1 MKKALSILALALV
14 ALTASASEPAYKIT
28 EVAGIR
34 DHCSVTYK
42 VNGNDATPENGVIN
56 VNENDGITVTITPDE
71 GWIATP
77 SGQWSAAVTRGG
89 ASDFAMLKDIVFT
102 PAGENTWTFTME
114 RANALISVKYIK
126 IIQDT
131 WIQDIPSTTYTGSA
145 KKPNVTVKDG
155 DYTLVEGKD
164 YTVTYSNNTNAG
176 TATVTVTGKGNYT
189 GSASK
194 NFTINKASRYVTFTP
209 YQFTRTFGD
218 PDFTIVPTTSGG
230 GILSYSSN
238 DISIATVNS
247 STGKVHIVGVGKVR
261 ITARLSGS
269 SNYKAAS
276 DWYEVTVVA
285 KEVAAT
291 MIGEIA
297 EQTYTGSP
305 LTPAVVVTDGDATLT
320 EETDYT
326 VEYTNNTETG
336 EATVTITGK
345 GNYTGTASTTFTI
358 VADKTTLDGA
368 ITDAAAYYESI
379 TADYADIAATLLEA
393 INAAK
398 GVQADKAAT
407 QQAVDNAA
415 EALKKAVQDAKDAVQ
430 VITGIDS
437 VKVSAVNSVWYDLN
451 GRKLEGNPTK
461 KGVYIQNGRKVIV
474 R

>member
-14 ALTASASEPAYKIT
+14 ALTASAYNLTVGTNEHGTISLKVGTT
-28 EVAGIR
+28 E
-34 DHCSVTYK
+34 
-42 VNGNDATPENGVIN
+42 NATTA
-56 VNENDGITVTITPDE
+56 NEGDEVTVTITPDE
-71 GWIATP
+71 GWTVGTVT
-77 SGQWSAAVTRGG
+77 GQWHAAVVNAPRR
-89 ASDFAMLKDIVFT
+89 AIDLLNDFTLSPVA
-102 PAGENTWTFTME
+102 NTEDQWTFTME
-114 RANALISVKYIK
+114 RANVEISVKYIK

-176 TATVTVTGKGNYT
+176 TATATVTGKGNYT
-189 GSASK
+189 GSVSK
-194 NFTINKASRYVTFTP
+194 NFTINKASRDVTFNP
-209 YQFTRTFGD
+209 YHFTRTFGD

-269 SNYKAAS
+269 SNYRPAS

-358 VADKTTLDGA
+358 VANKTTLDAA

>member
-1 MKKALSILALALV
+1 M
-14 ALTASASEPAYKIT
+14 
-28 EVAGIR
+28 
-34 DHCSVTYK
+34 
-42 VNGNDATPENGVIN
+42 
-56 VNENDGITVTITPDE
+56 
-71 GWIATP
+71 
-77 SGQWSAAVTRGG
+77 
-89 ASDFAMLKDIVFT
+89 
-102 PAGENTWTFTME
+102 
-114 RANALISVKYIK
+114 
-126 IIQDT
+126 
-131 WIQDIPSTTYTGSA
+131 
-145 KKPNVTVKDG
+145 
-155 DYTLVEGKD
+155 
-164 YTVTYSNNTNAG
+164 TYSNNTNAG
-176 TATVTVTGKGNYT
+176 TATATVTGKGNYT
-189 GSASK
+189 GSVSK
-194 NFTINKASRYVTFTP
+194 NFTINKASRDVTFNP
-209 YQFTRTFGD
+209 YHFTRTFGD

-269 SNYKAAS
+269 SNYRAAS

-345 GNYTGTASTTFTI
+345 GNYTGTVSTTFTI
-358 VADKTTLDGA
+358 VADKTTLDAA
-368 ITDAAAYYESI
+368 ITDAADYYESI

>member
-14 ALTASASEPAYKIT
+14 ALTASAYNLTVGTNEHGTISLKVGET
-28 EVAGIR
+28 E
-34 DHCSVTYK
+34 
-42 VNGNDATPENGVIN
+42 NATTA
-56 VNENDGITVTITPDE
+56 NEGDEVTVTITPDE
-71 GWIATP
+71 GWTVGTVT
-77 SGQWSAAVTRGG
+77 GQWHAAVVNAPRR
-89 ASDFAMLKDIVFT
+89 AVDLLSDFTLSPVA
-102 PAGENTWTFTME
+102 NTEDQWTFTME
-114 RANALISVKYIK
+114 RANVEISVKYIK

-155 DYTLVEGKD
+155 DYTLVEDKD

-176 TATVTVTGKGNYT
+176 TATATVTGKGNYT
-189 GSASK
+189 GSVSK
-194 NFTINKASRYVTFTP
+194 NFTINKASRDVTFNP
-209 YQFTRTFGD
+209 YHFTRTFGD

-358 VADKTTLDGA
+358 VADKTTLDAA

>member
-14 ALTASASEPAYKIT
+14 ALTASAYNLTVGTNEHGTISLKVGTT
-28 EVAGIR
+28 E
-34 DHCSVTYK
+34 
-42 VNGNDATPENGVIN
+42 NATTA
-56 VNENDGITVTITPDE
+56 NEGDEVTVTITPDE
-71 GWIATP
+71 GWTVGTVT
-77 SGQWSAAVTRGG
+77 GQWHAAVVNAPRR
-89 ASDFAMLKDIVFT
+89 AIDLLNDFTLSPVA
-102 PAGENTWTFTME
+102 NTEDQWTFTME
-114 RANALISVKYIK
+114 RANVEISVKYIK

-131 WIQDIPSTTYTGSA
+131 WIQDIPSVTYTGSA
-145 KKPNVTVKDG
+145 KTPSVTVKDG
-155 DYTLVEGKD
+155 DYTLVEDKD

-176 TATVTVTGKGNYT
+176 TATATVTGKGNYT
-189 GSASK
+189 GSVSK
-194 NFTINKASRYVTFTP
+194 NFTINKASRDVTFNP
-209 YQFTRTFGD
+209 YHFTRTFGD

-269 SNYKAAS
+269 SNYRPAS

-358 VADKTTLDGA
+358 VADKTTLDAA

-461 KGVYIQNGRKVIV
+461 KGVYIQNGRKMVV

>member
-14 ALTASASEPAYKIT
+14 ALTASAYNLTVGTNEHGTISLKVGTT
-28 EVAGIR
+28 E
-34 DHCSVTYK
+34 
-42 VNGNDATPENGVIN
+42 NATTA
-56 VNENDGITVTITPDE
+56 NEGDEVTVTITPDE
-71 GWIATP
+71 GWTVGTVT
-77 SGQWSAAVTRGG
+77 GQWHAAVVNAPRR
-89 ASDFAMLKDIVFT
+89 AIDLLSDFTLSPVA
-102 PAGENTWTFTME
+102 NTEDQWTFTME
-114 RANALISVKYIK
+114 RANVEISVKYIK

-131 WIQDIPSTTYTGSA
+131 WIQDIPSVTYTGSA
-145 KKPNVTVKDG
+145 KTPSVTVKDG
-155 DYTLVEGKD
+155 DYTLVEDKD

-176 TATVTVTGKGNYT
+176 TATATVTGKGNYT
-189 GSASK
+189 GSVSK
-194 NFTINKASRYVTFTP
+194 NFTINKASRDVTFNP
-209 YQFTRTFGD
+209 YHFTRTFGD

-269 SNYKAAS
+269 SNYRPAS

-345 GNYTGTASTTFTI
+345 GNYTGTVSTTFTI

-461 KGVYIQNGRKVIV
+461 KGVYIQNGRKVVIK
-474 R
+474 

>member
-14 ALTASASEPAYKIT
+14 ALTASAYNLTVGTNEHGTISLKVGET
-28 EVAGIR
+28 E
-34 DHCSVTYK
+34 
-42 VNGNDATPENGVIN
+42 NATTA
-56 VNENDGITVTITPDE
+56 NEGDEVTVTITPDE
-71 GWIATP
+71 GWTVGTVT
-77 SGQWSAAVTRGG
+77 GQWHAAVVNAPRR
-89 ASDFAMLKDIVFT
+89 AIDLLSDFTLSPVA
-102 PAGENTWTFTME
+102 NTEDQWTFTME
-114 RANALISVKYIK
+114 RANVEISVKYIK

-131 WIQDIPSTTYTGSA
+131 WIQDIPSVTYTGSA

-189 GSASK
+189 GSVSK
-194 NFTINKASRYVTFTP
+194 NFTINKASRDVTFNP
-209 YQFTRTFGD
+209 YHFTRTFGD

-269 SNYKAAS
+269 SNYRPAS

-345 GNYTGTASTTFTI
+345 GNYTGTVSTTFTI
-358 VADKTTLDGA
+358 VADKTTLDAA
-368 ITDAAAYYESI
+368 ITDAADYYESI

>member
-14 ALTASASEPAYKIT
+14 ALTASAYNLTVGTNEHGTISLKVGTT
-28 EVAGIR
+28 E
-34 DHCSVTYK
+34 
-42 VNGNDATPENGVIN
+42 NATTA
-56 VNENDGITVTITPDE
+56 NEGDEVTVTITPDE
-71 GWIATP
+71 GWTVGTVT
-77 SGQWSAAVTRGG
+77 GQWHAAVVNAPRR
-89 ASDFAMLKDIVFT
+89 AIDLLSDFTLSPVA
-102 PAGENTWTFTME
+102 NTEDQWTFTME
-114 RANALISVKYIK
+114 RANVEISVKYIK

-131 WIQDIPSTTYTGSA
+131 WIQDIPSVTYTGSA
-145 KKPNVTVKDG
+145 KKPSVTVKDG

-176 TATVTVTGKGNYT
+176 TATATVTGKGNYT
-189 GSASK
+189 GSVSK
-194 NFTINKASRYVTFTP
+194 NFTINKASRDVTFNP
-209 YQFTRTFGD
+209 YHFTRTFGD

-269 SNYKAAS
+269 SNYFAAS

-358 VADKTTLDGA
+358 VANKTTLDGA

>member
-14 ALTASASEPAYKIT
+14 ALTASAYNLTVGTNEHGTISLKVGTT
-28 EVAGIR
+28 E
-34 DHCSVTYK
+34 
-42 VNGNDATPENGVIN
+42 NATTA
-56 VNENDGITVTITPDE
+56 NEGDEVTVTITPDE
-71 GWIATP
+71 GWTVGTVT
-77 SGQWSAAVTRGG
+77 GQWHAAVVNAPRR
-89 ASDFAMLKDIVFT
+89 AIDLLNDFTLSPVA
-102 PAGENTWTFTME
+102 NTEDQWTFTME
-114 RANALISVKYIK
+114 RANVEISVKYIK

-131 WIQDIPSTTYTGSA
+131 WIQDIPSVTYTGSA

-176 TATVTVTGKGNYT
+176 TATATVTGKGNYT
-189 GSASK
+189 GSVSK
-194 NFTINKASRYVTFTP
+194 NFTINKASRDVTFNP
-209 YQFTRTFGD
+209 YHFTRTFGD

-276 DWYEVTVVA
+276 DWYELTVVA

-291 MIGEIA
+291 MVGEIA

-345 GNYTGTASTTFTI
+345 GNYTGTVSTTFTI

>member
-14 ALTASASEPAYKIT
+14 ALTASAKVAPTYSLTKADGAEAHGIIT
-28 EVAGIR
+28 FKVGETENATTANEGDEV
-34 DHCSVTYK
+34 
-42 VNGNDATPENGVIN
+42 
-56 VNENDGITVTITPDE
+56 TVTITPDE
-71 GWIATP
+71 GWTVGTVT
-77 SGQWSAAVTRGG
+77 GQWHAAVVNAPRR
-89 ASDFAMLKDIVFT
+89 AIDLLSDFTLSPVA
-102 PAGENTWTFTME
+102 NTEDQWTFTME
-114 RANALISVKYIK
+114 RANVEISVKYIK

-131 WIQDIPSTTYTGSA
+131 WIQDIPSVTYTGSA
-145 KKPNVTVKDG
+145 KKPSVTVKDG
-155 DYTLVEGKD
+155 DYTLVEDKD

-176 TATVTVTGKGNYT
+176 TATATVTGKGNYT
-189 GSASK
+189 GSVSK
-194 NFTINKASRYVTFTP
+194 NFTINKASRDVTFNP
-209 YQFTRTFGD
+209 YHFTRTFGD

-269 SNYKAAS
+269 SNYRPAS

-358 VADKTTLDGA
+358 VADKTTLDAA
-368 ITDAAAYYESI
+368 ITDAADYYESI

>member
-14 ALTASASEPAYKIT
+14 ALTASAYNLTVGTNEHGTISLKVGTT
-28 EVAGIR
+28 E
-34 DHCSVTYK
+34 
-42 VNGNDATPENGVIN
+42 NATTA
-56 VNENDGITVTITPDE
+56 NEGDEVTVTITPDE
-71 GWIATP
+71 GWTVGTVT
-77 SGQWSAAVTRGG
+77 GQWHAAVVNAPRR
-89 ASDFAMLKDIVFT
+89 AIDLLNDFTLSPVA
-102 PAGENTWTFTME
+102 NTEDQWTFTME
-114 RANALISVKYIK
+114 RANVEISVKYIK

-131 WIQDIPSTTYTGSA
+131 WIQDIPSVTYTGSA

-176 TATVTVTGKGNYT
+176 TATATVTGKGNYT
-189 GSASK
+189 GSVSK
-194 NFTINKASRYVTFTP
+194 NFTINKASRDVTFNP
-209 YQFTRTFGD
+209 YHFTRTFGD

-269 SNYKAAS
+269 SNYRAAS

-345 GNYTGTASTTFTI
+345 GNYTGTVSTTFTI
-358 VADKTTLDGA
+358 VADKTTLDAA

>member
-14 ALTASASEPAYKIT
+14 ALTASAYNLTVGTNEHGTISLKVGET
-28 EVAGIR
+28 E
-34 DHCSVTYK
+34 
-42 VNGNDATPENGVIN
+42 NATTA
-56 VNENDGITVTITPDE
+56 NEGDEVTVTITPDE
-71 GWIATP
+71 GWTVGTVT
-77 SGQWSAAVTRGG
+77 GQWHAAVVNAPRR
-89 ASDFAMLKDIVFT
+89 AIDLLSDFTLSPVA
-102 PAGENTWTFTME
+102 NTEDQWTFTME
-114 RANALISVKYIK
+114 CANVEISVKYIK

-131 WIQDIPSTTYTGSA
+131 WIQDIPSVTYTGSA

-155 DYTLVEGKD
+155 DYTLVEDKD

-176 TATVTVTGKGNYT
+176 TATATVTGKGNYT
-189 GSASK
+189 GSVSK
-194 NFTINKASRYVTFTP
+194 NFTINKASRDVTFTP

-358 VADKTTLDGA
+358 VADKTTLDAA
-368 ITDAAAYYESI
+368 ITDAADYYESI

>member
-14 ALTASASEPAYKIT
+14 ALTASAYNLTVGTNEHGTISLKVGTT
-28 EVAGIR
+28 E
-34 DHCSVTYK
+34 
-42 VNGNDATPENGVIN
+42 NATTA
-56 VNENDGITVTITPDE
+56 NEGDEVTVTITPDE
-71 GWIATP
+71 GWTVGTVT
-77 SGQWSAAVTRGG
+77 GQWHAAVVNAPRR
-89 ASDFAMLKDIVFT
+89 AIDLLSDFTLSPVA
-102 PAGENTWTFTME
+102 NTEDQWTFTME
-114 RANALISVKYIK
+114 RANVEISVKYIK

-131 WIQDIPSTTYTGSA
+131 WIQDIPSVTYTGSA

-155 DYTLVEGKD
+155 DYTLVEDKD

-176 TATVTVTGKGNYT
+176 TATATVTGKGNYT

-194 NFTINKASRYVTFTP
+194 DFTINKASRDVTFNP
-209 YQFTRTFGD
+209 YHFTRTFGD

-230 GILSYSSN
+230 GFLSYSSN

-269 SNYKAAS
+269 SNYRPAS

-358 VADKTTLDGA
+358 VADKTTLDAA

>member
-1 MKKALSILALALV
+1 MT
-14 ALTASASEPAYKIT
+14 LTASAISGYQLSTGTSEHGQLKFMVNNAEVTTAQEGVVVTVVVTPDDNWSTKTVTAQAYA
-28 EVAGIR
+28 EWGDAQAPQHRAG
-34 DHCSVTYK
+34 VTILDDLT
-42 VNGNDATPENGVIN
+42 VSSTDN
-56 VNENDGITVTITPDE
+56 VNE
-71 GWIATP
+71 
-77 SGQWSAAVTRGG
+77 
-89 ASDFAMLKDIVFT
+89 
-102 PAGENTWTFTME
+102 WTFTMP
-114 RANALISVKYIK
+114 ATKVQVNAEYRKMLTHPTISIE
-126 IIQDT
+126 
-131 WIQDIPSTTYTGSA
+131 DIASVTYTGSA
-145 KKPNVTVKDG
+145 KKPNVIVKDG
-155 DYTLVEGKD
+155 ETTLVEGKD

-176 TATVTVTGKGNYT
+176 TATVTITGKGNYT
-189 GSASK
+189 GSVSK
-194 NFTINKASRYVTFTP
+194 NFTINKASRDVTFNP
-209 YQFTRTFGD
+209 YHFTRTFGD

-269 SNYKAAS
+269 SNYRPAS

-358 VADKTTLDGA
+358 VANKTTLDAA
-368 ITDAAAYYESI
+368 ITDAADYYESI

-461 KGVYIQNGRKVIV
+461 KGVYIQNGRKVVIK
-474 R
+474 

>member
-14 ALTASASEPAYKIT
+14 ALTASAYNLTVGTNEHGTISLKVGTT
-28 EVAGIR
+28 E
-34 DHCSVTYK
+34 
-42 VNGNDATPENGVIN
+42 NATTA
-56 VNENDGITVTITPDE
+56 NEGDEVTVTITPDE
-71 GWIATP
+71 GWTVGTVT
-77 SGQWSAAVTRGG
+77 GQWHAAVVNAPRR
-89 ASDFAMLKDIVFT
+89 AIDLLNDFTLSPVA
-102 PAGENTWTFTME
+102 NTEDQWTFTME
-114 RANALISVKYIK
+114 RANVEISVKYIK

-131 WIQDIPSTTYTGSA
+131 WIQDIPSVTYTGSA

-176 TATVTVTGKGNYT
+176 TATATVTGKGNYT
-189 GSASK
+189 GSVSK
-194 NFTINKASRYVTFTP
+194 NFTINRASRNVTFNP
-209 YQFTRTFGD
+209 YHFTRTFGD

-269 SNYKAAS
+269 SNYRAAS

-358 VADKTTLDGA
+358 VADKTTLDAA
-368 ITDAAAYYESI
+368 ITDAADYYESI

>member
-14 ALTASASEPAYKIT
+14 ALTASAYNLSVGTNEHGTVSFKVGTT
-28 EVAGIR
+28 ENAM
-34 DHCSVTYK
+34 T
-42 VNGNDATPENGVIN
+42 A
-56 VNENDGITVTITPDE
+56 NEGDEVTVTITPDE
-71 GWIATP
+71 GWTVGTVT
-77 SGQWSAAVTRGG
+77 GQWHAAVVNAPRR
-89 ASDFAMLKDIVFT
+89 AIDLLNDFTLSPVADT
-102 PAGENTWTFTME
+102 EDQWTFTME
-114 RANALISVKYIK
+114 RANVEISVKYIK

-189 GSASK
+189 GSVSK
-194 NFTINKASRYVTFTP
+194 YFTINKASRDVTFNP
-209 YQFTRTFGD
+209 YHFTRTFGD

-230 GILSYSSN
+230 GFLSYSSS

-291 MIGEIA
+291 MVGEIA

-345 GNYTGTASTTFTI
+345 GNYTGTVSTTFTI
-358 VADKTTLDGA
+358 VANKTTLDAA

>member
-14 ALTASASEPAYKIT
+14 ALTASAYNLTVGTNEHGTISLKVGET
-28 EVAGIR
+28 E
-34 DHCSVTYK
+34 
-42 VNGNDATPENGVIN
+42 NATTA
-56 VNENDGITVTITPDE
+56 NEGDEVTVTITPDE
-71 GWIATP
+71 GWTVGTVT
-77 SGQWSAAVTRGG
+77 GQWHAAVVNAPRR
-89 ASDFAMLKDIVFT
+89 AIDLLSDFTLSPVA
-102 PAGENTWTFTME
+102 NTEDQWTFTME
-114 RANALISVKYIK
+114 RANVEISVKYIK

-131 WIQDIPSTTYTGSA
+131 WIQDIPSVTYTGSA
-145 KKPNVTVKDG
+145 KKPSVTVKDG
-155 DYTLVEGKD
+155 DYTLVEDKD

-176 TATVTVTGKGNYT
+176 TATATVTGKGNYT
-189 GSASK
+189 GSVSK
-194 NFTINKASRYVTFTP
+194 NFTINKASRDVTFNP
-209 YQFTRTFGD
+209 YHFTRTFGD

-230 GILSYSSN
+230 GILSYSSS

-461 KGVYIQNGRKVIV
+461 KGVYIQNGRKVVIK
-474 R
+474 

>member
-176 TATVTVTGKGNYT
+176 
-189 GSASK
+189 
-194 NFTINKASRYVTFTP
+194 P

-358 VADKTTLDGA
+358 VADKTTLDAA
-368 ITDAAAYYESI
+368 ITDAADYYESI

>member
-14 ALTASASEPAYKIT
+14 ALTASAYNLTVGTNEHGTISLKVGET
-28 EVAGIR
+28 E
-34 DHCSVTYK
+34 
-42 VNGNDATPENGVIN
+42 NATTA
-56 VNENDGITVTITPDE
+56 NEGDEVTVTITPDE
-71 GWIATP
+71 GWTVGTVT
-77 SGQWSAAVTRGG
+77 GQWHAAVVNAPRR
-89 ASDFAMLKDIVFT
+89 AIDLLSDFTLSPVA
-102 PAGENTWTFTME
+102 NTEDQWTFTME
-114 RANALISVKYIK
+114 RANVEISVKYIK

-131 WIQDIPSTTYTGSA
+131 WIQDIPSVTYTGSA

-176 TATVTVTGKGNYT
+176 TATVTITGKGNYT
-189 GSASK
+189 GSVSK
-194 NFTINKASRYVTFTP
+194 NFTINKASRDVTFNP
-209 YQFTRTFGD
+209 YHFTRTFGD

-269 SNYKAAS
+269 SNYRPAS

-358 VADKTTLDGA
+358 VADKTTLDAA
-368 ITDAAAYYESI
+368 ITDAADYYESI